1 MKITALNPYLFLVFV
16 SVLFACSG
24 NESEDSKD
32 ESGEKEKALQEELI
46 LAESG
51 AVIELEEGT
60 YHFNRSLSIE
70 GKSDI
75 TIRGA
80 GMDKTIIDFAGQVDG
95 AEGIRVSN
103 CQNIVL
109 EGFAVHN
116 SSGDGI
122 KAQDCSNIIFRA
134 LRIDWTNGISTENGA
149 YGLYPVSCS
158 EVTIEEC
165 EAYHASDAGLYVGQS
180 NTNVIRNNYVSENVA
195 GIEVENCFDSQ
206 VLDNV
211 CENNTLGILVY
222 DLPDLPQS
230 NGARTIVLRNKVTK
244 NNLENFAP
252 PGNIVGMVPAGVG
265 IVIMSTREAYV
276 ADNEIIGHK
285 TVGLAVASYDLTLR
299 PYDDPN
305 FNPHISSIYVH
316 NNTFSDAVA
325 DADGSKE
332 LGLLL
337 KTMFPETPMDIIYD
351 GTIDPNAL
359 NPDGSIKPES
369 KICFQNNGEVNFAN
383 VNLPE
388 MFSDIKRD
396 ITVYDCSISLENIYE
411 FEPISTALPD

>member
-1 MKITALNPYLFLVFV
+1 MTHA
-16 SVLFACSG
+16 
-24 NESEDSKD
+24 
-32 ESGEKEKALQEELI
+32 
-46 LAESG
+46 
-51 AVIELEEGT
+51 
-60 YHFNRSLSIE
+60 
-70 GKSDI
+70 
-75 TIRGA
+75 
-80 GMDKTIIDFAGQVDG
+80 
-95 AEGIRVSN
+95 
-103 CQNIVL
+103 
-109 EGFAVHN
+109 
-116 SSGDGI
+116 
-122 KAQDCSNIIFRA
+122 
-134 LRIDWTNGISTENGA
+134 ISTENGA

-180 NTNVIRNNYVSENVA
+180 NTNTIRNNYVSENVA
-195 GIEVENCFDSQ
+195 GIEVENCFDSY
-206 VLDNV
+206 VYDNV

-222 DLPDLPQS
+222 DLPNLPQA
-230 NGARTIVLRNKVTK
+230 NGARTVVLRNKVAN

-265 IVIMSTREAYV
+265 IVIMSTREAEV

-305 FNPHISSIYVH
+305 FNPHISAISVH
-316 NNTFSDAVA
+316 DNSFSDGVA

-351 GTIDPNAL
+351 GTIDPDAL
-359 NPDGSIKPES
+359 NPDGSIIADQE
-369 KICFQNNGEVNFAN
+369 ICFRNNGEVNFAN

-396 ITVYDCSISLENIYE
+396 ISPYDCSINFNNIG
-411 FEPISTALPD
+411 EPIGTTLPD